1 MKDKLFMNA
10 MLIVESALVLITL
23 LMGKNAWLGIVCYWA
38 VLLMKNISDFIDEK
52 RKKP

>member
-1 MKDKLFMNA
+1 MKNKLYMNA